1 MPQPTL
7 QDVHVNRPLTNI
19 SVAYLQ
25 EAAGVEFVADKAF
38 PAVPVENKS
47 DLYYTYARADF
58 NRDEMQ
64 KRALATESAGTG
76 YNLNSTGTYN
86 CDVWSLHKDVDDQ
99 IRSNSDSPLAP
110 DRDATIF
117 LTQKALIRRENQ
129 WVSKFFGTGIWT
141 NQVSGQATAD
151 STHVVYWDSGNYPNG
166 NPITDIRHAKTQMR
180 LSSGGFAP
188 NIFVVSRPVFDKLV
202 DHPDFIDRTKYGQ
215 TAPNPA
221 VATRQIMAEI
231 LELEEVLVIDAVY
244 NTAAEGAAES
254 NAFIGGLSAAL
265 FYRPKNAGLMT
276 PSAGYVFNWT
286 GLIGTHRRRRRPH
299 QDVPHGAPGFGSRGD
314 RLGVRYAPGLAG
326 LRLLLQQRDL
336 GGVAMMLRR
345 ESWARLTRGLVPP
358 LYVLRPLQ
366 GFTPSD
372 IGDEYP
378 APDATN
384 KVQLTR
390 ARQLY
395 EQRRIGTQA
404 EAERALSKL
413 PKQEPAKPGK
423 EKRHG
428 NQSGK
433 NAR

>member
-1 MPQPTL
+1 VGQLKDRYREVFGEDSRSNHKQFLFRRIAWRIQANVEGGLSERARRRALEIANDADLRIRAPKNFLKEALDETRTVESRISSTTDPRLPLPGTL
-7 QDVHVNRPLTNI
+7 LVRRFQGKDVVIR
-19 SVAYLQ
+19 VR
-25 EAAGVEFVADKAF
+25 EDGFECDG
-38 PAVPVENKS
+38 
-47 DLYYTYARADF
+47 

-76 YNLNSTGTYN
+76 YNVNSTGTYN

-129 WVSKFFGTGIWT
+129 WVTKFFGTGIWT
-141 NQVSGQATAD
+141 NNVTGQATAD
-151 STHVVYWDSGNYPNG
+151 STHVIYWDSGNYPNG

-231 LELEEVLVIDAVY
+231 LELEDVLVIDAVY

-254 NAFIGGLSAAL
+254 NAFIGGMSAAL

-286 GLIGTHRRRRRPH
+286 GLIGTTG
-299 QDVPHGAPGFGSRGD
+299 GA
-314 RLGVRYAPGLAG
+314 GVRIKTFRMEHLASDRVEIDSAFDM
-326 LRLLLQQRDL
+326 RLVSPDL
-336 GGVAMMLRR
+336 GFF
-345 ESWARLTRGLVPP
+345 SIT
-358 LYVLRPLQ
+358 
-366 GFTPSD
+366 
-372 IGDEYP
+372 
-378 APDATN
+378 
-384 KVQLTR
+384 
-390 ARQLY
+390 
-395 EQRRIGTQA
+395 
-404 EAERALSKL
+404 
-413 PKQEPAKPGK
+413 
-423 EKRHG
+423 
-428 NQSGK
+428 
-433 NAR
+433 

>member
-64 KRALATESAGTG
+64 KRALSAESAGTG

-141 NQVSGQATAD
+141 NQASGQATAD

-231 LELEEVLVIDAVY
+231 LELEDVLVIDAVY
-244 NTAAEGAAES
+244 NQAAEGAAES
-254 NAFIGGLSAAL
+254 NAFIGGMSAAL

-286 GLIGTHRRRRRPH
+286 GLIGTTG
-299 QDVPHGAPGFGSRGD
+299 GA
-314 RLGVRYAPGLAG
+314 GVRIKTFRMEHLASDRVEIDSAFDM
-326 LRLLLQQRDL
+326 RLVSADL
-336 GGVAMMLRR
+336 GFYFNNVISA
-345 ESWARLTRGLVPP
+345 V
-358 LYVLRPLQ
+358 
-366 GFTPSD
+366 
-372 IGDEYP
+372 
-378 APDATN
+378 
-384 KVQLTR
+384 
-390 ARQLY
+390 
-395 EQRRIGTQA
+395 
-404 EAERALSKL
+404 
-413 PKQEPAKPGK
+413 
-423 EKRHG
+423 
-428 NQSGK
+428 
-433 NAR
+433 